1 MMSVWRGGEVDH
13 SRVTRRCNICVC
25 VYRGGG
31 ADFNNVT
38 RCCDVCGRGEET
50 GRIQYGDTY
59 VCVCVRE
66 GKGKD
71 RLR

>member
-1 MMSVWRGGEVDH
+1 MCACIGG
-13 SRVTRRCNICVC
+13 
-25 VYRGGG
+25 GGG